1 MNPALENNWLVK
13 WWRNMRNTKKNFKKV
28 QASPFAMLN
37 LKYKVTKIIIIPL
50 MIWLGYMTYAMLR
63 DYSVNGFMNTVGKVV
78 MLIVMGFVIWR
89 LYNIIPQS
97 KKQIDYYKKYPH
109 LINYCP
115 TDTKET
121 IESIF
126 EKIKQNQIKGGV
138 IKNVGI
144 NKEETATSS
153 TSSNQRSSG

>member
-1 MNPALENNWLVK
+1 MNPSLENNWLVK